1 MKIAVLG
8 TGEVGRR
15 LATKLVSLGHEV
27 TMGSRTADNPEATKW
42 AEEHGGGAASGS
54 ASGSGAGSASGS
66 TSGSASGPDSGSAAH
81 GTFADAAAPAELVV
95 NATGGLVSL
104 AVLESVGADGL
115 RGKVLVDVS
124 NGLDFSEGFPP
135 KVVTPDGGS
144 VAEQLQKAFPEARV
158 VKTLNTMTNTVMVD
172 PGRVPGHHNVFLSG
186 DDEDAK
192 AVVAELLG
200 SFGWTS
206 DRIIDLGDLS
216 SARAAEQLLP
226 LWLRL
231 YGKLGTGD
239 FNFAIA
245 TTPGT

>member
-1 MKIAVLG
+1 MRIAVLG

-15 LATKLVSLGHEV
+15 LATALVSLGHRV
-27 TMGSRTADNPEATKW
+27 TMGSRTADNAEAVKW
-42 AEEHGGGAASGS
+42 AEEYGGG
-54 ASGSGAGSASGS
+54 
-66 TSGSASGPDSGSAAH
+66 H

-104 AVLESVGADGL
+104 AVLESVGADAL

-124 NGLDFSEGFPP
+124 NALDFSEGFPP

-144 VAEQLQKAFPEARV
+144 VAEQLQRAFPEVRV
-158 VKTLNTMTNTVMVD
+158 VKTLNTMTNTVMVE
-172 PGRVPGHHNVFLSG
+172 PGRVPGHHNVFLGG

-200 SFGWTS
+200 SFGWAA
-206 DRIIDLGDLS
+206 DRIVDLGDLT
-216 SARAAEQLLP
+216 SARATEQLIQ

-231 YGKLGTGD
+231 YGVLGTGD
-239 FNFAIA
+239 FNFSVVTASA
-245 TTPGT
+245 ALPSPASAAP